1 MKYLTKIGLILGL
14 LGCVAGLIL
23 CAINH
28 VEFGTWGIV
37 AFVAGIVA
45 FGILLSW
52 RGVISYLK
60 ENFDIEYS
68 KQDGFKLKEQ
78 NEKD

>member
-14 LGCVAGLIL
+14 LGCIAGLIL

-28 VEFGTWGIV
+28 VDFGAWGVV
-37 AFVAGIVA
+37 AFVAGMVL
-45 FGILLSW
+45 FGLMLSW
-52 RGVISYLK
+52 RGIISYLK

-68 KQDGFKLKEQ
+68 KKDGFKLKEQ
-78 NEKD
+78 NDKN